1 MRPTLLS
8 LLFLALPVLAQT
20 KLVTEFPNGATA
32 LTPEAMKARS
42 APGAEFS
49 FRSAEGYAVRMS
61 FQDGGQ
67 AAITAPVAS
76 DAGRC
81 RIEGSSVCFELRRFP
96 SGCSEVRLVGDA
108 LYWKRASND
117 EVVKLDQK

>member
-20 KLVTEFPNGATA
+20 KLVTEFPDGATA
-32 LTPEAMKARS
+32 LTPEAMKARFT
-42 APGAEFS
+42 PGAEFS

-67 AAITAPVAS
+67 ATIAAPVAT
-76 DAGRC
+76 DAGRW
-81 RIEGSSVCFELRRFP
+81 RIEGSSVCFELRRIS
-96 SGCSEVRLVGDA
+96 SGCNEVRLVGDA

-117 EVVKLDQK
+117 EVVRLEKK